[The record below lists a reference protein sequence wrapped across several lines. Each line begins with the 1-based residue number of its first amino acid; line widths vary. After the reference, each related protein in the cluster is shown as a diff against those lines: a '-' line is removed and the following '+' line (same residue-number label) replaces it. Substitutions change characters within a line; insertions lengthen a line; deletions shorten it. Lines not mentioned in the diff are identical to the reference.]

1 MVPPRGREESSGSAP
16 LLLGAPV
23 KPRAGAP
30 ASAGFLVGVPAYGYP
45 GTGVWEQL
53 TRLPARSFVILDPAD
68 GPGSSV
74 DPSYLSALA
83 PLAEHGVR
91 VLGYVDSDYG
101 RRPAREM
108 ADEIARYQHWYR
120 PSGIFL
126 DQTPASASA
135 NEAIRATVAKLRSEQ
150 LGLVINPGQPDIDP
164 EDASFA
170 DHVVN
175 FEGPLAV
182 YRRTRF
188 PVWTETHEQTKFW
201 HLVYEVGD
209 AATMRRVAAMARRR
223 HAGILH
229 VTHGTMPNPWERLP
243 TYWDAELAHAS
254 REAGEP
260 RA

>member
-1 MVPPRGREESSGSAP
+1 MPSRGREQRSGSAP
-16 LLLGAPV
+16 LRSGAPV
-23 KPRAGAP
+23 TPRAGAADP
-30 ASAGFLVGVPAYGYP
+30 AGFVLGVPAYGYP
-45 GTGVWEQL
+45 GSGVWERL
-53 TRLPARSFVILDPAD
+53 TGLPARSFVILDPAD

-74 DPSYLSALA
+74 DPRYLSALA
-83 PLAEHGVR
+83 PLAERGVR
-91 VLGYVDSDYG
+91 VLGYVDSGYG
-101 RRPAREM
+101 RRPAGEM
-108 ADEIARYQHWYR
+108 ADEIARYQRWYR
-120 PSGIFL
+120 PGGIFL
-126 DQTPASASA
+126 DQTPAAASA
-135 NEAIRATVAKLRSEQ
+135 NEAIRAVAAELRSER
-150 LGLVINPGQPDIDP
+150 LALVINPGQPNIDP

-175 FEGPLAV
+175 FEGPLDV

-188 PVWTETHEQTKFW
+188 PAWTETLEKTKFW

-209 AATMRRVAAMARRR
+209 VATMRRVAAMAHRR

-229 VTHGTMPNPWERLP
+229 VTHGTMPNPWEGLP